1 MKVVSTRCAITD
13 LIKRVHWHVPA
24 VTILDYVSLASSMT
38 DIPAV
43 VRACVALGTRI
54 IVINCPS
61 EAEARTMIK
70 CGAADCLPSL
80 EIPGAVDTLT
90 SSTETLITQVQMG
103 SGGSWWK
110 RILG

>member
-1 MKVVSTRCAITD
+1 
-13 LIKRVHWHVPA
+13 
-24 VTILDYVSLASSMT
+24 MT

-43 VRACVALGTRI
+43 VRACVALGTRV

-61 EAEARTMIK
+61 ETEARLMIK
-70 CGAADCLPSL
+70 CGAADCLPTI
-80 EIPGAVDTLT
+80 EMPGAVDTLK
-90 SSTETLITQVQMG
+90 SSTETLIAQVQMG